1 MGGISYLPYFAPYT
15 RYIVEY
21 DGCGMNVG
29 MDALLWKHCMIQ
41 LATGHFKSFQAGI
54 AYQINLLGKNK
65 KRKWKM
71 DYKREDV
78 QLRDSMQKRH
88 WDITDFVDIPLSR

>member
-1 MGGISYLPYFAPYT
+1 MGGISYRPYFAPYT

-78 QLRDSMQKRH
+78 RA
-88 WDITDFVDIPLSR
+88 SRLHAETTLGYNGFRGYPAK

>member
-1 MGGISYLPYFAPYT
+1 MGGISYRPYFAPYT

-71 DYKREDV
+71 DYKREGC
-78 QLRDSMQKRH
+78 SA
-88 WDITDFVDIPLSR
+88 SRLHAETTLGYNGFRGYPAK